1 MKRRYIIFVLLIQ
14 SIMTSVIKKSVLKI
28 KLMWLVYSRIWEI
41 RRKETA
47 Y

>member
-1 MKRRYIIFVLLIQ
+1 
-14 SIMTSVIKKSVLKI
+14 MTSVIKKSVLKI
-28 KLMWLVYSRIWEI
+28 KLMWLVYSRIWER